1 MAPKK
6 KPEEEEEV
14 EEDPGPPPVEE
25 GNGVFIFPDST
36 KFGAA
41 RSCLPPCVP
50 LPCFCVVTM
59 VCTDGQWQKGGELG
73 EDFRRHGQGTHIDGE
88 QSYEG
93 QWCNDA
99 MHGHGTFRYASN
111 AVYEGL
117 WANNQYEGE
126 GKYSWPNGASYT
138 VAKTLDRLKLAL
150 TALCSG
156 GVGGQ
161 SDAWQGRIHRRK
173 GCHLAR
179 PLLQRC
185 RTGT

>member
-1 MAPKK
+1 MGEYFGNNMATKK
-6 KPEEEEEV
+6 KPDEEEEV

-36 KFGAA
+36 KF
-41 RSCLPPCVP
+41 
-50 LPCFCVVTM
+50 
-59 VCTDGQWQKGGELG
+59 DGQWQKGGELG

-99 MHGHGTFRYASN
+99 MHGQGTFRYASN

-117 WANNQYEGE
+117 WAANQYEGE

-138 VAKTLDRLKLAL
+138 GAWVASRMHGKGEYIDEK
-150 TALCSG
+150 
-156 GVGGQ
+156 GVT
-161 SDAWQGRIHRRK
+161 WQGRFYN
-173 GCHLAR
+173 GVGPGLSAAV
-179 PLLQRC
+179 LSRC
-185 RTGT
+185 ILSHQTALFAAI